1 MNTAH
6 SDRRRS
12 RSCNEAVRLTKT
24 GNTTALNPRKSRL
37 PTSES
42 IDLTTGKNNTSVNKN
57 NSIIS
62 SSNSNGNKGIVGRA
76 IRSPSVNKTHV
87 ERQKSV
93 NFYIFTIVGIKKE
106 LKHVIFA

>member
-1 MNTAH
+1 MNTANA
-6 SDRRRS
+6 DRRRS
-12 RSCNEAVRLTKT
+12 RSCNEAVRLNKA

-57 NSIIS
+57 TSIIS
-62 SSNSNGNKGIVGRA
+62 SSNSNGNKGAVGRA
-76 IRSPSVNKTHV
+76 VRSPSVNKSQV

-93 NFYIFTIVGIKKE
+93 KFYI
-106 LKHVIFA
+106 LSHQ